1 MARRLRLHFASRRS
15 NTDPL
20 SESCS
25 GHGEESGLGA
35 PSRSPSESLAHSSVH
50 MKVTPGQLALTLP
63 PLSPEY
69 SNLQRYSSVFRPK
82 VNGSAN
88 KKSIL
93 QISLQPCRLG
103 GELEGSAG
111 EEGEKADCEGGVGT
125 NSDGGSCSSSTAS
138 DAGYCSSSSIFEPDP
153 PERKSVTGP
162 GALASERSALRRKAR
177 APLRRCSS
185 LVIFPRS
192 PCNTPPASPV
202 SPVALPVVPP
212 ARGSYQT
219 SHQLQLSPS
228 DIAQDDPQ
236 ATSKGSVATALSG
249 LRLAKSSCASAELR
263 DARPIVHFSLP
274 QPERPEE
281 TSDHS
286 KTEDK
291 SAHMERTEH
300 HSSVLLHFAN
310 QWAAPLTKENPSDA
324 MVNVDF
330 GNTHDKALEAIDKP
344 DQRNVKLYRSTS
356 ACLLP
361 TSKLS
366 EKINN
371 NWANTGET
379 TEEKKWNHAFQ
390 RSISLEVPLTHR
402 GISCHVSKPAHTNLK
417 NGSPQVHI
425 YVSRGPRVGNPGS
438 SKDMN
443 TNDKRDHSQTN
454 AGRNILVSLSL
465 LFAWITLKLIVL
477 ALN

>member
-25 GHGEESGLGA
+25 GHGEESGVGA
-35 PSRSPSESLAHSSVH
+35 SPRTPSESLAHSSVH
-50 MKVTPGQLALTLP
+50 MKVTPGQLALALP
-63 PLSPEY
+63 PLSPES
-69 SNLQRYSSVFRPK
+69 SNLQRCSSVFIPK
-82 VNGSAN
+82 VSGSSAS
-88 KKSIL
+88 KKSTL

-111 EEGEKADCEGGVGT
+111 EDGEKADCEGGVGT

-138 DAGYCSSSSIFEPDP
+138 DAGYCSSSSIFEPDL
-153 PERKSVTGP
+153 PERKAVTAP
-162 GALASERSALRRKAR
+162 GALASERSVLRRKAR

-185 LVIFPRS
+185 LVIIPRS

-219 SHQLQLSPS
+219 SHQLQLSPG
-228 DIAQDDPQ
+228 DIAPDDPQ
-236 ATSKGSVATALSG
+236 ATSKGSVATAVSG
-249 LRLAKSSCASAELR
+249 LRLAKSSCGSAELR

-274 QPERPEE
+274 QPERPED
-281 TSDHS
+281 TSDRS
-286 KTEDK
+286 ETEDK
-291 SAHMERTEH
+291 STHMEKTER

-310 QWAAPLTKENPSDA
+310 QWAAPLGEDNPSEA

-330 GNTHDKALEAIDKP
+330 APPNEAAETIDKP
-344 DQRNVKLYRSTS
+344 NQGNIKLYRSTS

-361 TSKLS
+361 TSKPS
-366 EKINN
+366 EKMST
-371 NWANTGET
+371 NWVNSGET
-379 TEEKKWNHAFQ
+379 AEEKGWHHAFQ

-402 GISCHVSKPAHTNLK
+402 GISCHVSKPVHASLK
-417 NGSPQVHI
+417 NGSPHVHI
-425 YVSRGPRVGNPGS
+425 YVSRGPRLGSTGS

-443 TNDKRDHSQTN
+443 INDKRDHLQTT
-454 AGRNILVSLSL
+454 AGGNILVSLFCCL
-465 LFAWITLKLIVL
+465 HVL
-477 ALN
+477 H